1 MLAPL
6 TPALLIAANLS
17 HSYIKP
23 LYGEYMRGLCV
34 CSCPVSDK
42 KLIEFC
48 YQRFFTCCGR
58 HRAYVLSNSTVK
70 FQAFRYIIFIL
81 NNTSAHTIWSPVS
94 FSEDDQTSQK
104 FSNSEVPQNIVYLFG
119 RA

>member
-42 KLIEFC
+42 KLIEFAISGFSHAVEGTEPMFLVIL
-48 YQRFFTCCGR
+48 QLNSR
-58 HRAYVLSNSTVK
+58 HSVT
-70 FQAFRYIIFIL
+70 
-81 NNTSAHTIWSPVS
+81 S
-94 FSEDDQTSQK
+94 FSS
-104 FSNSEVPQNIVYLFG
+104 
-119 RA
+119 